1 MALVFDS
8 LGYSRRLR
16 EAGMDAKVAE
26 AAADAARDYIM
37 LELVTGRELQ
47 AAIDGLRHDLEARM
61 NNLELRLTVRL
72 GSITV
77 AAITAAVAVLALIIK
92 LT

>member
-1 MALVFDS
+1 MALAFDT

-16 EAGMDAKVAE
+16 EAGLDPNIAD

-37 LELVTGRELQ
+37 LDLVTTTELHQ
-47 AAIDGLRHDLEARM
+47 TIDTAV
-61 NNLELRLTVRL
+61 LRLTVRMGVMIGAGIAAL
-72 GSITV
+72 GI
-77 AAITAAVAVLALIIK
+77 LIR